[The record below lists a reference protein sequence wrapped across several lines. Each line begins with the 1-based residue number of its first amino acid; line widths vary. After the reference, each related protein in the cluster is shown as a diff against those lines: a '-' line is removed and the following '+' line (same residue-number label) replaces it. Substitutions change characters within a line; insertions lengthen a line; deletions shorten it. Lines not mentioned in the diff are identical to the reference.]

1 MMDNIESIDMQKNR
15 RETAYVLFGTGD
27 YYQRFR
33 PWFKDRKVLAILDND
48 RKKQGTM
55 IDGYPV
61 ISPEEVTGLSFDAV
75 VILSFYV
82 TEMKK
87 QLIDLGVAEDKIAH
101 FYDLHE
107 LFQAENPKGFRNE
120 THLKRILLLS
130 HDLSLGGPA
139 LALYH
144 AALLLRENGYAVTFA
159 SMLDGALR
167 EKLEEQFIPVLID
180 RRLQVNTMRE
190 LPWTENYDLIFC
202 NTINYHPFLADRNE
216 DIPVIWWLHDS
227 AFFYEGIKAEK
238 LLGIS
243 SRNLNYVSVGP
254 VPRKAMHLYCP
265 DVVIEDLIYGVSEGI

>member
-1 MMDNIESIDMQKNR
+1 MRDDRK
-15 RETAYVLFGTGD
+15 ETAYVLFGTGD

-33 PWFKDRKVLAILDND
+33 HWFRGKKVLAVLDND
-48 RKKQGTM
+48 RKKQGTVL
-55 IDGYPV
+55 DGYPV
-61 ISPEEVTGLSFDAV
+61 IPPEEVTGLPFDAV

-87 QLIDLGVAEDKIAH
+87 QLMDLGVDESKIYH

-107 LFQAENPKGFRNE
+107 LFQPEHSQSVNSAGRPGGLNS
-120 THLKRILLLS
+120 ILLLS

-144 AALLLRENGYAVTFA
+144 AARILQGNGYDVTFA

-167 EKLEEQFIPVLID
+167 EKLEEQFIPVMVD

-190 LPWTENYDLIFC
+190 LPWTKQYDLIFC
-202 NTINYHPFLADRNE
+202 NTINYHTFLSDRDE

-227 AFFYEGIKAEK
+227 AFFYEGIKAGK
-238 LLGIS
+238 LADIRG
-243 SRNLNYVSVGP
+243 RNLKYVAVGP
-254 VPRKAMHLYCP
+254 VPRKAMNQYCP
-265 DVVIEDLIYGVSEGI
+265 DVVIEDLIYGVSDEI